1 MSTPDT
7 GPGTLI
13 YAVKKLPD
21 LVQRGQGI
29 RCSDWRNVN
38 HNEAPKESKIRY
50 LIVDRENDQDLPA
63 GLFAETNLL
72 PTAFDGDSAVL
83 IAALGAATTFEL
95 HQIDSELHRGV
106 IMNTAD
112 FRSEDDSVIF
122 QIS

>member
-1 MSTPDT
+1 MIKIYQLVFCRNQST
-7 GPGTLI
+7 
-13 YAVKKLPD
+13 
-21 LVQRGQGI
+21 
-29 RCSDWRNVN
+29 SN
-38 HNEAPKESKIRY
+38 S
-50 LIVDRENDQDLPA
+50 
-63 GLFAETNLL
+63 
-72 PTAFDGDSAVL
+72 FDGDSAVL